1 MPPDRESLGELEN
14 DPVVRL
20 LLRGEARTA
29 LEAEE
34 MYLNACMPEV
44 IRLLEGPLS
53 DEELGNHPLMVL
65 FRTHGSRG
73 WEDSLL

>member
-1 MPPDRESLGELEN
+1 MPSGAGKCFEWD
-14 DPVVRL
+14 DPITEL

-34 MYLNACMPEV
+34 MYLQRCMPEV
-44 IRLLEGPLS
+44 LRLLASPLS

-65 FRTHGSRG
+65 FRVHGSRG
-73 WEDSLL
+73 WEDSPL